1 MILKKLILLLVVILN
16 LHSSETSNLETIT
29 ISATKLTDSQMNTSS
44 SVDVIDEKQLEDFF
58 INNIEDISNAVS
70 NVNISGIG
78 NRTDKT
84 FNFRGISNYVAYES
98 SVAMY
103 IDDVPVPMSYGYGT
117 VNMNDVVFL
126 EILKGPQ
133 STLFGKNAESGVIN
147 IYTKKPSTKLKSEFD
162 VDISQYNSKNLY
174 GYVSGPTSND
184 KLLYSLSITN
194 NTTDGYTKNIQTN
207 SHFDKKELNSFSSK
221 LQYNINDENDLKLN
235 YTKSIIDDGGSPYKI
250 NTQNDPFTIT
260 DEPQND
266 SVKMDNDLLSL
277 VYTNTSENY
286 KFTSVSTYAKQS
298 LDKED
303 YVGILNGLIINQ
315 DIHIEEISQEF
326 RLNYH
331 QDNYDFLGGLFFS
344 KKLKFDY
351 NENQELQAYNLK
363 STNSFSNL
371 DENKAIFLQGR
382 YWINTNYAL
391 TLGARYQQIKREFLR
406 DLTLFN
412 STNLNGDDKT
422 VWNHFTPMAS
432 LNYFSNSGDNVYF
445 TYTQGYRPGGYNYR
459 QETTAL
465 TPYKEETTSS
475 YELGY
480 KKEGYFFD
488 VESAIFYNDIE
499 DLRINTFTDN
509 LATVIYNADK
519 AYSYGIEGKISY
531 KEDKL
536 KVYSTASYTVA
547 EIEQLNSNPNLESK
561 NLMDIPQIT
570 ASLGA
575 KYNYFKN
582 YFING
587 SANHIGKIYY
597 NKENTEHLNGYT
609 ITNLSLGYEKKAMNL
624 SLYANNLFDKEY
636 SDFMIDT
643 PSNNYYH
650 FGKPRTIGL
659 KFSKSF

>member
-1 MILKKLILLLVVILN
+1 MILKNFAIVSIVILT
-16 LHSSETSNLETIT
+16 LHSNETSNLETIS

-44 SVDVIDEKQLEDFF
+44 SVDVIKQEQLDDFF
-58 INNIEDISNAVS
+58 INNIEDISNVVS
-70 NVNISGIG
+70 NINISGIG

-84 FNFRGISNYVAYES
+84 FNFRGVSNYVTYES

-117 VNMNDVVFL
+117 VNMNDVEFL
-126 EILKGPQ
+126 EVLKGPQ

-147 IYTKKPSTKLKSEFD
+147 IYTKKPTTTLKSGIDID
-162 VDISQYNSKNLY
+162 VSQYNSKNLY
-174 GYVSGPTSND
+174 GYVNGPTSND
-184 KLLYSLSITN
+184 KLLYSFSITN
-194 NTTDGYTKNIQTN
+194 NSSDGYSKNIQTN
-207 SHFDKKELNSFSSK
+207 SHFDKRELNSFSSK

-250 NTQNDPFTIT
+250 NTKNDPFNIW

-266 SVKMDNDLLSL
+266 YVKMDNDLLSL
-277 VYTNTSENY
+277 VYTNTSDNY
-286 KFTSVSTYAKQS
+286 KFTSVSTYAKQD
-298 LDKED
+298 LDKQD
-303 YVGILNGLIINQ
+303 YVGILNGLIIDQ
-315 DIHIEEISQEF
+315 DINIKEISQEF
-326 RLNYH
+326 RLNYN

-351 NENQELQAYNLK
+351 DENQKLQAYNLT
-363 STNSFSNL
+363 SINSLSNL
-371 DENKAIFLQGR
+371 DENKAIFFQGR
-382 YWINTNYAL
+382 YWLNNNYAL
-391 TLGARYQQIKREFLR
+391 TLGARYQQLKRVFSR

-412 STNLNGDDKT
+412 STNLNGSDET
-422 VWNHFTPMAS
+422 TWYHFTPMAS

-465 TPYKEETTSS
+465 TPYKEETASS

-480 KKEGYFFD
+480 KKEGYPFD
-488 VESAIFYNDIE
+488 IESAIFYNDIE
-499 DLRINTFTDN
+499 DLRINTFNDN
-509 LATVIYNADK
+509 LSTIIYNADE
-519 AYSYGIEGKISY
+519 AYSYGLEGKVSY
-531 KEDKL
+531 RADKL
-536 KVYSTASYTVA
+536 KIYSTASYTKA
-547 EIEQLNSNPNLESK
+547 EIEQLTSDPSLESK
-561 NLMDIPQIT
+561 NLIDVPQIT

-575 KYNYFKN
+575 KYNFLKN

-597 NKENTEHLNGYT
+597 NKENTQYLNGYT
-609 ITNLSLGYEKKAMNL
+609 ITNLSLGYEKKDMNL

-636 SDFMIDT
+636 SDFMIAT